1 MVTIGGA
8 REPMAAQSQG
18 VCPQCGGAFT
28 PWRSKRFCSERCRKN
43 AENARLGYVRGDEA
57 SLVADA
63 LKTQNKTQQY
73 QPLARLARGEET
85 FVWIACN
92 AVTHKLIRPGSDS
105 ALGWVLKDGQRWF
118 GKISGG
124 FSFGPSTRRRAQ
136 KAVLARLEGQPLPE
150 L

>member
-1 MVTIGGA
+1 MTPRKQRTPPKQLI
-8 REPMAAQSQG
+8 
-18 VCPQCGGAFT
+18 CPIDGRRFT
-28 PWRSKRFCSERCRKN
+28 SWRGKKYCSERCRKN

-63 LKTQNKTQQY
+63 LKNQNKTKQY
-73 QPLARLARGEET
+73 PPLARLGRGEET
-85 FVWIACN
+85 LVWIACN
-92 AVTHKLIRPGSDS
+92 AVTSKLIRPGSDS
-105 ALGWVLKDGQRWF
+105 ALGWALKDGQGWF
-118 GKISGG
+118 GKIGGG

>member
-1 MVTIGGA
+1 
-8 REPMAAQSQG
+8 MAAQSER
-18 VCPQCGGAFT
+18 VCPQCGTPFK
-28 PWRSKRFCSERCRKN
+28 PWREKKFCSERWRKR

-63 LKTQNKTQQY
+63 LKNQNKTQQY
-73 QPLARLARGEET
+73 QPLARLGRGEKT

-92 AVTHKLIRPGSDS
+92 AVTSKLIRPGSDR
-105 ALGWVLKDGQRWF
+105 ALGWVLRDGQRWF

-150 L
+150 P